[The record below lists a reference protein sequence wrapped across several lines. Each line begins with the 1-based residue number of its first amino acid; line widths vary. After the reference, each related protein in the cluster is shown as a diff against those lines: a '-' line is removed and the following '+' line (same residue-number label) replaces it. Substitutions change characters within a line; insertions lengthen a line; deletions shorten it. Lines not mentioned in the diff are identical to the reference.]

1 MTVCHFDLF
10 LRNAMVDQQCNTF
23 LRQRTIQ
30 LSTDAI
36 YDRPNRA
43 FFSATVGQINDR
55 YLAGGQQGVHFFFTG
70 FTTLEHVVCT
80 WIYDPPA
87 MDKILGDFFTF
98 SLQMFRRKKLF
109 FVYFRLSFGVHF
121 NTSSVFLCFVCFP
134 RFFSFHFCR
143 SVSASVWWMYYYY
156 CWYLFRSFFLAL
168 GSCSARLFC
177 SHQTPEEL
185 SAKGERGS
193 HANRITHVNG

>member
-1 MTVCHFDLF
+1 
-10 LRNAMVDQQCNTF
+10 MVDQQCNTF

-87 MDKILGDFFTF
+87 MDKILGDFFYLFSSDVQKKETF
-98 SLQMFRRKKLF
+98 FLYIFVSLLEFTLTRVLF
-109 FVYFRLSFGVHF
+109 FFVSCVFRV
-121 NTSSVFLCFVCFP
+121 
-134 RFFSFHFCR
+134 
-143 SVSASVWWMYYYY
+143 
-156 CWYLFRSFFLAL
+156 FFLVSL
-168 GSCSARLFC
+168 LSLCEYVGVVDVLLLLLVSLSLLLPGSWIVFSTLVLQPSNPRRV
-177 SHQTPEEL
+177 ERKER
-185 SAKGERGS
+185 ERGS

>member
-1 MTVCHFDLF
+1 
-10 LRNAMVDQQCNTF
+10 MVDQQCNTF

-36 YDRPNRA
+36 YDRPNGA
-43 FFSATVGQINDR
+43 FFRATVSQINDR
-55 YLAGGQQGVHFFFTG
+55 YLAGGQQGVHLFFTG

-87 MDKILGDFFTF
+87 MDKILGDFFYLLSSDVQKKETF
-98 SLQMFRRKKLF
+98 F

-134 RFFSFHFCR
+134 RFFSRFT
-143 SVSASVWWMYYYY
+143 
-156 CWYLFRSFFLAL
+156 FLAL
-168 GSCSARLFC
+168 WSNVGVVDVLLLLLVSLSLLLPGSWIVCSARLFC

-185 SAKGERGS
+185 NANAKGERGS
-193 HANRITHVNG
+193 HANRGITHVNG